1 MDGSEK
7 ARLGRGN
14 RIEIRSLRVVAVCGV
29 LPEER
34 ERPQPLEIDLDLMVD
49 LASASASDDLADT
62 VDYGDVTERVAALVT
77 KSSFQLLEALA
88 AAVADE
94 ALAIDERVEA
104 AAVTVRKLRPP
115 IGRDIATVGVR
126 VVRPRLEH

>member
-1 MDGSEK
+1 M
-7 ARLGRGN
+7 
-14 RIEIRSLRVVAVCGV
+14 
-29 LPEER
+29 
-34 ERPQPLEIDLDLMVD
+34 
-49 LASASASDDLADT
+49 
-62 VDYGDVTERVAALVT
+62 AALVT

-126 VVRPRLEH
+126 VVRRSSRALTKSGLSAGPTARAFIGLGSNLGDRRAALGPSGRNPDCARRRRGGVTAL